1 MAIHNNMQYVHE
13 LVLTRSN
20 YEYIIILF
28 MNTLITTRTV
38 LKTTYSS

>member
-20 YEYIIILF
+20 YEYIIHNF
-28 MNTLITTRTV
+28 HE
-38 LKTTYSS
+38 YSHYDSYSTKNYLL